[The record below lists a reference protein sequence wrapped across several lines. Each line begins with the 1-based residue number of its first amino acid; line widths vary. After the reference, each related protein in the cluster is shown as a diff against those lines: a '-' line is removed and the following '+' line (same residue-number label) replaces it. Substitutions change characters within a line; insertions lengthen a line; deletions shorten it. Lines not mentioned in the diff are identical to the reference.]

1 MPNQLNVEQI
11 IKEQEGLKEYY
22 VYELRDP
29 CDDAVFY
36 VGKGK
41 GRRAEHHEKEAIKD
55 EENGTAKS
63 IRIMEIRARNE
74 SPKIVVIGRF
84 ESEAAALAVEAVMIH
99 WVYGHDS
106 DYEESNL
113 TNIQGGHGRDSIRNR
128 GDYNVIEGIDIPQE
142 ERSGNIRMN
151 YPDGTV
157 AFLVHRKVWV
167 GYAEG
172 RIVCTRN
179 SSSKV
184 QHFLKARHNID
195 GVIFTA
201 ENVAENNA
209 DCTEIEVS
217 DFTDVRKSSSVRMNY
232 SEGAVAFLEHRKVWV
247 GYAEGRI
254 VCTKSTSE
262 KVLDFLRLKHGLVG
276 EIIDTN

>member
-1 MPNQLNVEQI
+1 MSNQLNIEQI
-11 IKEQEGLKEYY
+11 IQEQEVLKEYY

-29 CDDAVFY
+29 RDDAVFY

-41 GRRAEHHEKEAIKD
+41 GRRAEHHEKEAINND
-55 EENGTAKS
+55 EKETAKLAK
-63 IRIMEIRARNE
+63 IREICARNE

-84 ESEAAALAVEAVMIH
+84 ESEATALAVEAVMIH

-157 AFLVHRKVWV
+157 AFLEHRKVWV

-172 RIVCTRN
+172 RIVCTR
-179 SSSKV
+179 SSSAKA
-184 QHFLKARHNID
+184 QHFLKTRHNID
-195 GVIFTA
+195 GEIFTTQDIV
-201 ENVAENNA
+201 ENGVDYTETKVNA
-209 DCTEIEVS
+209 LPSVK
-217 DFTDVRKSSSVRMNY
+217 KSSSVRMNY
-232 SEGAVAFLEHRKVWV
+232 PDGAVAFLEHRQVWV
-247 GYAEGRI
+247 GYARSI
-254 VCTKSTSE
+254 RKRYFNYAIR
-262 KVLDFLRLKHGLVG
+262 K
-276 EIIDTN
+276 I